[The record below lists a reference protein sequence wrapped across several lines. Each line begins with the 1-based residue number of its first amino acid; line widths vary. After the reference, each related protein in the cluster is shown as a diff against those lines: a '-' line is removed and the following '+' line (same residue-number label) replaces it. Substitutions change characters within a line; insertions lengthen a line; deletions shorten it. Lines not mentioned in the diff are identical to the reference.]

1 MKYHIVED
9 GSFFVIKISGEPRK
23 NEALPAKRM
32 LFPYLKEKGVR
43 VIMDLKEI
51 KNFEP
56 IILLGFL
63 NGIRKEINLLGG
75 GLKLCSLK
83 PEILNYFRE
92 NRLDQFFKICEDEEK
107 AKKSEWRNH
116 GKR

>member
-9 GSFFVIKISGEPRK
+9 SGFFLIKISGESRK

-43 VIMDLKEI
+43 VIMDLKEL

-56 IILLGFL
+56 IILLGVL
-63 NGIRKEINLLGG
+63 YSIRKETNLLGG

-92 NRLDQFFKICEDEEK
+92 NRLDQFFQIYENEEK

-116 GKR
+116 DKR